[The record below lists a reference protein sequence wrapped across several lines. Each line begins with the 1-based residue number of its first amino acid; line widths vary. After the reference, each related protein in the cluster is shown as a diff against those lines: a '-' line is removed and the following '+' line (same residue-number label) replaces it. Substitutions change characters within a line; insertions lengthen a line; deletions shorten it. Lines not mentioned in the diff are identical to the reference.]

1 MQRAVVITATCMH
14 CAKPHA
20 ADCQN
25 MAGRCRTPWPLVT
38 FPPPWA
44 HDQQHCTSLACK
56 SHHACA
62 CCDAHHAHHHHMQ
75 HALHHHG
82 HPHGVVASVMPMH
95 ACCKIMGLAPVIIA
109 LIIAAACIT
118 TWALHALFPALCMP
132 CTMVPHGWPC
142 GDATVFSFTIAHPSN
157 NTP

>member
-1 MQRAVVITATCMH
+1 MI
-14 CAKPHA
+14 
-20 ADCQN
+20 N
-25 MAGRCRTPWPLVT
+25 NI
-38 FPPPWA
+38 
-44 HDQQHCTSLACK
+44 
-56 SHHACA
+56 
-62 CCDAHHAHHHHMQ
+62 AHHL
-75 HALHHHG
+75 HASPIMHVH
-82 HPHGVVASVMPMH
+82 VVT
-95 ACCKIMGLAPVIIA
+95 LIIA